1 MESRPKPLAIE
12 MKDVWFSYNK
22 VPVVEGVSF
31 SLEQGEFLGI
41 LGPNG
46 GGKTTL
52 LKLMLGLL
60 TPDRGEIKILGKS
73 PKEARRQVGYLPQH
87 TDFNMSFPIS
97 VFELALMG
105 RLSHTAIWRPYSR
118 EDHRKIE
125 EILKRVGMWDYRHV
139 KVGELSG
146 GQRQRVFIAR
156 ALAVEPEIL
165 LLDEP
170 TSSIDPQFETDLY
183 DLFKELNKTVTIV
196 VITHDIGVISR
207 YVKSVACINRTLVFH
222 EEGKITEEMIEA
234 AYQCPVDLVAHGLPH
249 RVFPEH
255 KENH

>member
-1 MESRPKPLAIE
+1 MTDNLPAIE

-31 SLEQGEFLGI
+31 TLKQGDFLGI

-60 TPDRGEIKILGKS
+60 KPDRGEIRILGKP
-73 PKEARRQVGYLPQH
+73 PKEARKHVGYLPQE
-87 TDFNMSFPIS
+87 TDFHMTFPIT
-97 VFELALMG
+97 VYELALMG
-105 RLSHTAIWRPYSR
+105 RLPHARLGRPYKKQ
-118 EDHRKIE
+118 DHQIAE
-125 EILKRVGMWDYRHV
+125 EALKEVGMWEFRYA

-156 ALAVEPEIL
+156 ALASEPKIL
-165 LLDEP
+165 MLDEP

-183 DLFKELNKTVTIV
+183 ELFRELNKKITLV
-196 VITHDIGVISR
+196 VITHDIGVISQ
-207 YVKSVACINRTLVFH
+207 YVKSVACINRTLIFH
-222 EEGKITEEMIEA
+222 EEGKITQEMIEA
-234 AYQCPVDLVAHGLPH
+234 TYQCPVDLIAHGVPH
-249 RVFPEH
+249 RVFPIH
-255 KENH
+255 KERG

>member
-1 MESRPKPLAIE
+1 MNDIPAIE

-31 SLEQGEFLGI
+31 TLSQGDFLGI

-60 TPDRGEIKILGKS
+60 KPERGEIRILGKP
-73 PKEARRQVGYLPQH
+73 PKEARKFIGYLPQE
-87 TDFNMSFPIS
+87 TDFHLSFPIT
-97 VFELALMG
+97 VFELAIMG
-105 RLSHTAIWRPYSR
+105 RLTHSKLGKPYTKD
-118 EDHRKIE
+118 DHEKAE
-125 EILKRVGMWDYRHV
+125 MALNQVGMWDYRFA

-156 ALAVEPEIL
+156 ALASEPKIL
-165 LLDEP
+165 MLDEP
-170 TSSIDPQFETDLY
+170 TSSVDPQFESDLY
-183 DLFKELNKTVTIV
+183 ELFKELNKDMTIV
-196 VITHDIGVISR
+196 IITHDIGVISR
-207 YVKSVACINRTLVFH
+207 YVKSVACINRTLIFH

-234 AYQCPVDLVAHGLPH
+234 TYQCPVDLVAHGLPH
-249 RVFPEH
+249 RVFPLH
-255 KENH
+255 KGKD